1 MTATL
6 QTMSDSLAKTDGED
20 VGAVVRVVRPDRLN
34 ACPVIL
40 SSPHSGRDYLPQLC
54 AQTRVPVEKLRCSE
68 DAYVDLLIDGAVSS
82 GASLVCA
89 QFPRV
94 FVDVNRAAGEL
105 DARMYHDRLAID
117 AERHSRRVACGL
129 GVIPRVGSDG
139 QPLYAGRMNFS
150 AAQERL
156 ATFYEPYHQKLAAL
170 IDEIRARFGFV
181 VVLDMHSM
189 PEHSAPGVDFVLG
202 DRFGRS
208 CDHRIT
214 AAIEASLREQ
224 GFVTVRNIPYAGGHT
239 TEHYG
244 KPDSGIHVIQIEIN
258 RALYLHESRVET
270 KSGFDAFRVELQTF
284 INKFTRQDWSWLTP
298 S

>member
-1 MTATL
+1 MTATP
-6 QTMSDSLAKTDGED
+6 QTMSDSLAKTDGKD
-20 VGAVVRVVRPDRLN
+20 VGAIVRVVRPDRLN
-34 ACPVIL
+34 VRPVIL

-68 DAYVDLLIDGAVSS
+68 DAYVDLLIDSAPAS

-94 FVDVNRAAGEL
+94 FIDVNRAAGEL
-105 DARMYHDRLAID
+105 DARMYRDRPAID
-117 AERHSRRVACGL
+117 VEPSSRRVACGL

-139 QPLYAGRMNFS
+139 QPLYAGRMDFAN
-150 AAQERL
+150 AQARL
-156 ATFYEPYHQKLAAL
+156 ATFYEPYHRALAAL
-170 IDEIRARFGFV
+170 IDETRVRFGFA

-214 AAIEASLREQ
+214 AVIEAGLREQ
-224 GFVTVRNIPYAGGHT
+224 GFVTVRNTPYAGGHT

-244 KPDSGIHVIQIEIN
+244 KPDLGVHVIQIEIN
-258 RALYLHESRVET
+258 RALYLHESRVAT
-270 KSGFDAFRVELQTF
+270 KPGFEAFRVELRKF
-284 INKFTRQDWSWLTP
+284 INSFTRQDWGWLTP